1 MQSRRTREQWAA
13 LIGAFERSSRSV
25 DAFCAARGIAPKTFR
40 WWRWQLGE
48 TRSSRRRSESLQIV
62 PVSVRRE
69 SVSECAPDVIMVR
82 VENIALQIGVGTD
95 VAYVTALVTSLRARC

>member
-25 DAFCAARGIAPKTFR
+25 ETFCAAKGIVPKTFR
-40 WWRWQLGE
+40 WWRWQLRE
-48 TRSSRRRSESLQIV
+48 TASSHHRSESVQIV
-62 PVSVRRE
+62 PVSVRGAA
-69 SVSECAPDVIMVR
+69 VSEGAPDVIMLR
-82 VENIALQIGVGTD
+82 VENVELRIGVGTD